1 MAIDPASSGDQ
12 ALLQVSA
19 LRVSFATA
27 DGELQAVRA
36 VDFSVRSGEI
46 LAIVGESGSGKT
58 QLAMAL
64 MGLLAENGSASGSA
78 MFQGHDLLGCGQK
91 QMNRLRGS
99 KLAMIFQDPE
109 STLNPYMS
117 IGRQMSE
124 VLEQHRNMP
133 HKQAWLVAEE
143 MLHQVCIDD
152 AHERMRQFPY
162 ELSGGMLQR
171 IIIAMALLCQPAL
184 LIADEPTTALDV
196 TVQADINRL
205 MLDLRERYQTAIIL
219 ITHDLGMVA
228 GLADKVLVMYA
239 GQTMEYAAVADLYQR
254 PEHPYSRGL
263 LRAIPQSFSNKLAAL
278 QPIPGNPPNPMQ
290 LPSGCPFRDRCE
302 YAFADCT
309 ATPLLRP
316 ARHGGLIAC
325 HLDRLP
331 E

>member
-1 MAIDPASSGDQ
+1 M
-12 ALLQVSA
+12 LQVSG

-78 MFQGHDLLGCGQK
+78 LFQGHDLLGCGQK

-124 VLEQHRNMP
+124 VLEQHCNMS

-143 MLHQVCIDD
+143 MLHQVRIDD

-228 GLADKVLVMYA
+228 GLADQVLVMYA

-263 LRAIPQSFSNKLAAL
+263 LRAIPQSFSNNLAAL